1 MLFSKFFI
9 GTFKAHYVGHN
20 LPYLSS
26 TYVLATALNAHHCT
40 DWFQNMYLMILTFF
54 FTGGAVSTYIAI
66 KNIVY
71 DENGIQVGQC
81 YLVGD
86 SEISAGSGGH

>member
-1 MLFSKFFI
+1 
-9 GTFKAHYVGHN
+9 
-20 LPYLSS
+20 
-26 TYVLATALNAHHCT
+26 
-40 DWFQNMYLMILTFF
+40 MILTFF

-81 YLVGD
+81 YLGGG